1 MNTGAIDTYSRI
13 FMCSVARIRAT
24 FVRVIVIES
33 WDRGDGFL
41 IVILVHHLCGTL
53 KMQ

>member
-1 MNTGAIDTYSRI
+1 MDTGAVDTSSRI

-24 FVRVIVIES
+24 FVGVIGIEW
-33 WDRGDGFL
+33 WDRGDGLF
-41 IVILVHHLCGTL
+41 IVILVHHLCSTL